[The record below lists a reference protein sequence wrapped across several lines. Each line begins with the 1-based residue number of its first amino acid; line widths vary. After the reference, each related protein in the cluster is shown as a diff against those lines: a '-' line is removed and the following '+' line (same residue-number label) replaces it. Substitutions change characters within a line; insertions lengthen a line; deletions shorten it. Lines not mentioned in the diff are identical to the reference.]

1 MLVGGGAIRQVAVV
15 GRMFARVQG
24 VYLIF
29 DLQIK
34 FRGSNQGVQSN
45 IANYVELG
53 VIKPSLTLFRIDIY
67 F

>member
-1 MLVGGGAIRQVAVV
+1 MTGGCGRQDVCK
-15 GRMFARVQG
+15 GPRI
-24 VYLIF
+24 YLIF

-34 FRGSNQGVQSN
+34 FGGSNQGVQSN